1 MLVDPFTTKPQRDWV
16 PFLCEDKETGKE
28 VLIKSKCFD
37 ERRWKFIKEM
47 PHKDAPKQSPVLV
60 GVAPKVEKVEE
71 KPKVITPE
79 ERFAY
84 LKSKGWSKLDASER
98 KNYKELKTQL
108 EKPRFDVAP
117 KK

>member
-1 MLVDPFTTKPQRDWV
+1 MLLDPFAQPRQRDWV
-16 PFLCEDKETGKE
+16 PLLCEDKETGKE

-47 PHKDAPKQSPVLV
+47 PHKDAPKDTPVLI
-60 GVAPKVEKVEE
+60 GVEPKKEVE
-71 KPKVITPE
+71 KPKVITAD

-84 LKSKGWSKLDASER
+84 LKNKGWSKLDGSER
-98 KNYKELKTQL
+98 KNYKELKAQI